1 MTDQPIFLTLADVL
15 EIHLYQLVHFGGT
28 SGIRDLNLLKSAV
41 AMPQMS
47 FGDVMLHKDIYE
59 MAAAYLFHLV
69 ENHPFLDGNKRTG
82 AMAAIVFLDVN
93 GIEFNATDEDFT
105 EFRILKFFR
114 ITYCNIGLLY
124 YLCNN
129 IVIIKIRKGTCLC

>member
-1 MTDQPIFLTLADVL
+1 MTDLPIFLTLADVL
-15 EIHLYQLVHFGGT
+15 EIHLYQLVHFGGS

-47 FGDVMLHKDIYE
+47 FGGVMLHKDIYE

-69 ENHPFLDGNKRTG
+69 ENHPFIDGNKRTG

-93 GIEFNATDEDFT
+93 GVEFNET
-105 EFRILKFFR
+105 K
-114 ITYCNIGLLY
+114 
-124 YLCNN
+124 
-129 IVIIKIRKGTCLC
+129 